1 MSVLENPKLLQGG
14 IIAARPILEEDIL
27 QQWNAARQRLPV
39 LKESKFDPPR
49 EDDIK
54 DIEWNAQEAYRRIN
68 LKNPIQ
74 SIWAIL
80 YPNNRSND
88 CICYAMEKV
97 VHSWDKLVH
106 KDFLD
111 ALGKKRLGELNEA
124 STNAMA
130 WHQQARLKFNLHK
143 QHPQLLQ
150 QFSLRQWRFF
160 AFTAKALLDL
170 EPILREVIQCKSA
183 QLEAEELGDL
193 LRHAVWHTD
202 ALFRLVGTVD
212 TPDLRTRLK
221 APRKEIIR
229 LASTTMVYHSK
240 VFRSILNL
248 N

>member
-14 IIAARPILEEDIL
+14 IIDARPILENDIL

-39 LKESKFDPPR
+39 LQESKFDPPHK
-49 EDDIK
+49 DDIK
-54 DIEWNAQEAYRRIN
+54 DIEWNAQEAYRCIN
-68 LKNPIQ
+68 LKNPIH
-74 SIWAIL
+74 SISTIL

-97 VHSWDKLVH
+97 VHSWDKLIH
-106 KDFLD
+106 RDFLD
-111 ALGKKRLGELNEA
+111 TLEKKRLGELLEA

-130 WHQQARLKFNLHK
+130 WHQQARLKFNLLK
-143 QHPQLLQ
+143 EHPQLLQ

-183 QLEAEELGDL
+183 QPEAGELGDL

-202 ALFRLVGTVD
+202 ALFRLVGIVD

-229 LASTTMVYHSK
+229 LASTAIVYHSK
-240 VFRSILNL
+240 VFRCLLEIN
-248 N
+248 

>member
-14 IIAARPILEEDIL
+14 IIDARPIIKDDIL
-27 QQWNAARQRLPV
+27 QQWNAARQRLPI
-39 LKESKFDPPR
+39 LQESKFDPPR

-54 DIEWNAQEAYRRIN
+54 DIEWNAQEAYRCLN
-68 LKNPIQ
+68 LKTPIHFL
-74 SIWAIL
+74 SAFF
-80 YPNNRSND
+80 YPTNRSND
-88 CICYAMEKV
+88 CLCFAMEKV
-97 VHSWDKLVH
+97 VLSWEKLVH
-106 KDFLD
+106 RDFLD
-111 ALGKKRLGELNEA
+111 TLENKRLGELHEA

-130 WHQQARLKFNLHK
+130 WHQQAKLKYNLLK
-143 QHPQLLQ
+143 EHPQLLQ

-170 EPILREVIQCKSA
+170 EPILRDVIQCKSS
-183 QLEAEELGDL
+183 QLDADEIGDL

-202 ALFRLVGTVD
+202 ALFRLVGIVD

-240 VFRSILNL
+240 VFRSILKL